1 MGMKNRGVKNMSAA
15 RDILE
20 ILLKETQLEA
30 EMKTMTV
37 EQITAKFQ
45 NQAATAGYL
54 LEFHLSDEDF
64 FVDHQIF
71 MNRHARYFAMPTHSH
86 EFLELNYLLQ
96 GKCTQWI
103 GQEKIQMK
111 QGDLLMIDPGTG
123 HSIDKLGEQDI
134 LINILIKS
142 DAINTKVLQRMA
154 QRHSLIT
161 DFLLTVGKKN
171 SRHRPYLHF
180 STADNQRISTC
191 LSYLLA
197 DYFGD
202 ETPKF
207 EKVEL
212 WLLVILAELEDIMS
226 SEAGELPFNKKVIDA
241 LEIIDSEYASIT
253 LEGLGKQL
261 NFNKNY
267 LSNLLKQETGLTF
280 KEWLTKRRLQKAY
293 DLLIG
298 TDKPIEKIVAEL
310 GITSPSYFF
319 KIFKN
324 EYGETPNHIRK
335 KMHRN
340 KKL

>member
-1 MGMKNRGVKNMSAA
+1 M
-15 RDILE
+15 
-20 ILLKETQLEA
+20 
-30 EMKTMTV
+30 
-37 EQITAKFQ
+37 
-45 NQAATAGYL
+45 
-54 LEFHLSDEDF
+54 
-64 FVDHQIF
+64 
-71 MNRHARYFAMPTHSH
+71 
-86 EFLELNYLLQ
+86 
-96 GKCTQWI
+96 
-103 GQEKIQMK
+103 
-111 QGDLLMIDPGTG
+111 
-123 HSIDKLGEQDI
+123 
-134 LINILIKS
+134 
-142 DAINTKVLQRMA
+142 
-154 QRHSLIT
+154 
-161 DFLLTVGKKN
+161 
-171 SRHRPYLHF
+171 
-180 STADNQRISTC
+180 
-191 LSYLLA
+191 SYLLA

-324 EYGETPNHIRK
+324 EYGETPNQYKEKNAQKQKVMRK
-335 KMHRN
+335 FIAFLFALFEKFRAN
-340 KKL
+340 KNDL